1 MTGWIV
7 KLLTIRNEVYCLGG
21 GCMGGGLEGTGG
33 KGVGINKIKK
43 KYIYLGFIIIY
54 FGDGFL
60 ILLFTY
66 VNLYLLV
73 LLFILS
79 FIVSYGG

>member
-1 MTGWIV
+1 MTLNKLIVNVMIV
-7 KLLTIRNEVYCLGG
+7 KISRWKVIY
-21 GCMGGGLEGTGG
+21 
-33 KGVGINKIKK
+33 VSRS
-43 KYIYLGFIIIY
+43 YLGFIIIY

>member
-1 MTGWIV
+1 MKEWIV
-7 KLLTIRNEVYCLGG
+7 KLLTICNAVY
-21 GCMGGGLEGTGG
+21 CMGGGLWGTGG
-33 KGVGINKIKK
+33 KGVGNKYNKIKSK
-43 KYIYLGFIIIY
+43 NPKTYLGFIIIY
-54 FGDGFL
+54 FRVGFL

>member
-1 MTGWIV
+1 MYTIILLCQKGQHLYIGIAFSCEWTGLIQ
-7 KLLTIRNEVYCLGG
+7 KCFKT
-21 GCMGGGLEGTGG
+21 
-33 KGVGINKIKK
+33 
-43 KYIYLGFIIIY
+43 YLGFIIIY
-54 FGDGFL
+54 FSGGVL

>member
-1 MTGWIV
+1 
-7 KLLTIRNEVYCLGG
+7 
-21 GCMGGGLEGTGG
+21 MGDWGEGGLE
-33 KGVGINKIKK
+33 INIIKIQKT
-43 KYIYLGFIIIY
+43 YLGFIITY
-54 FGDGFL
+54 FRVGFL

-79 FIVSYGG
+79 FIVLYWG

>member
-1 MTGWIV
+1 M
-7 KLLTIRNEVYCLGG
+7 GG
-21 GCMGGGLEGTGG
+21 GCMGGGLWGTGG
-33 KGVGINKIKK
+33 KGIGNKYNTNPKT
-43 KYIYLGFIIIY
+43 YLGFIIIY
-54 FGDGFL
+54 VRVGFL

-79 FIVSYGG
+79 FIVLYWG

>member
-1 MTGWIV
+1 MGGGGGV
-7 KLLTIRNEVYCLGG
+7 G
-21 GCMGGGLEGTGG
+21 GCMGVVCGELGGRGFE
-33 KGVGINKIKK
+33 INKIKSK
-43 KYIYLGFIIIY
+43 NPKTYLGFIIIY
-54 FGDGFL
+54 FRVGFL

>member
-1 MTGWIV
+1 MGVAVWGWSV
-7 KLLTIRNEVYCLGG
+7 GDWGE
-21 GCMGGGLEGTGG
+21 
-33 KGVGINKIKK
+33 GVGFVRNKIKRK
-43 KYIYLGFIIIY
+43 NPKTYLGFIIIY
-54 FGDGFL
+54 FRVGFL

>member
-1 MTGWIV
+1 MKGWIV
-7 KLLTIRNEVYCLGG
+7 KLLTIRNEVYCMGVAVWGVVCGGLGG
-21 GCMGGGLEGTGG
+21 RGLE
-33 KGVGINKIKK
+33 INIIKIQKH
-43 KYIYLGFIIIY
+43 IIIY
-54 FGDGFL
+54 FRVSFL

-79 FIVSYGG
+79 FIVLYGG

>member
-1 MTGWIV
+1 
-7 KLLTIRNEVYCLGG
+7 
-21 GCMGGGLEGTGG
+21 MGGRGLE
-33 KGVGINKIKK
+33 INKIKSK
-43 KYIYLGFIIIY
+43 NPKTYLGFIIIY
-54 FGDGFL
+54 FRVGFL

-79 FIVSYGG
+79 FIVSYGGNKGVDILYLKY

>member
-1 MTGWIV
+1 
-7 KLLTIRNEVYCLGG
+7 
-21 GCMGGGLEGTGG
+21 MGGGLWGTGG
-33 KGVGINKIKK
+33 KGIGNKYNTNPKT
-43 KYIYLGFIIIY
+43 YLGFIIIY
-54 FGDGFL
+54 FRVGFL

-79 FIVSYGG
+79 FIVLYGG

>member
-1 MTGWIV
+1 MRCTVWGAVWG
-7 KLLTIRNEVYCLGG
+7 E
-21 GCMGGGLEGTGG
+21 GGLWLVWGTGG
-33 KGVGINKIKK
+33 GGGRGLEINKIKSK
-43 KYIYLGFIIIY
+43 NPKTCLDFIIIY
-54 FGDGFL
+54 FRVGFL

-79 FIVSYGG
+79 FIVSYEGGG

>member
-1 MTGWIV
+1 MI
-7 KLLTIRNEVYCLGG
+7 VYCTSFRLYY
-21 GCMGGGLEGTGG
+21 T
-33 KGVGINKIKK
+33 
-43 KYIYLGFIIIY
+43 YLGFILIY
-54 FGDGFL
+54 TRDGFL

>member
-1 MTGWIV
+1 MRCTVW
-7 KLLTIRNEVYCLGG
+7 GG
-21 GCMGGGLEGTGG
+21 GWLYGGGLWPVWGTGG
-33 KGVGINKIKK
+33 RGLEINKIKNMSR
-43 KYIYLGFIIIY
+43 FIY
-54 FGDGFL
+54 FRVGFL

-79 FIVSYGG
+79 FIVSNAIWGGGG

>member
-1 MTGWIV
+1 M
-7 KLLTIRNEVYCLGG
+7 GG
-21 GCMGGGLEGTGG
+21 GCMGGGGLEGTGG
-33 KGVGINKIKK
+33 KGVGKKIKK
-43 KYIYLGFIIIY
+43 KIVNISRFYYYLIR
-54 FGDGFL
+54 DGFL

-79 FIVSYGG
+79 FIVSYGGNKGVDILYLKY

>member
-1 MTGWIV
+1 M
-7 KLLTIRNEVYCLGG
+7 GG
-21 GCMGGGLEGTGG
+21 GLEGTGLEGTGG

-43 KYIYLGFIIIY
+43 KKKMYLGFIIIY

>member
-1 MTGWIV
+1 MRCTV
-7 KLLTIRNEVYCLGG
+7 GG
-21 GCMGGGLEGTGG
+21 GGGWRLYGGGLWGTGG
-33 KGVGINKIKK
+33 KGLEINKNPK
-43 KYIYLGFIIIY
+43 IYLDFIIIY
-54 FGDGFL
+54 FRVGFL

-79 FIVSYGG
+79 FIVSSGG

>member
-43 KYIYLGFIIIY
+43 KYIYISRFYYYLFWGWFSHTIIY
-54 FGDGFL
+54 L
-60 ILLFTY
+60 R
-66 VNLYLLV
+66 
-73 LLFILS
+73 
-79 FIVSYGG
+79 

>member
-1 MTGWIV
+1 M
-7 KLLTIRNEVYCLGG
+7 GG
-21 GCMGGGLEGTGG
+21 GCMGGGLWGTRG
-33 KGVGINKIKK
+33 KGVGNKYNKNPK
-43 KYIYLGFIIIY
+43 TYLGFIIIY
-54 FGDGFL
+54 FRVGFL

-79 FIVSYGG
+79 FIVLYGG

>member
-1 MTGWIV
+1 MGG
-7 KLLTIRNEVYCLGG
+7 GG
-21 GCMGGGLEGTGG
+21 GCMGGGVCGDRGGGGGGLE
-33 KGVGINKIKK
+33 INKIKSK
-43 KYIYLGFIIIY
+43 NPKTYLGFIIIY
-54 FGDGFL
+54 FRVGFL

-79 FIVSYGG
+79 FVV